1 MANARGDGISMSAA
15 AMVDSNARV
24 EIPVFLT
31 VPSLISVG
39 AVALAAQ
46 EASFDISRLVQ
57 AEAALVWM
65 GGVLDLHVWAQPI
78 RRVESGGLEPK

>member
-1 MANARGDGISMSAA
+1 
-15 AMVDSNARV
+15 MVDSNARV

-46 EASFDISRLVQ
+46 EASFDISQLFQ
-57 AEAALVWM
+57 AEAALVWR
-65 GGVLDLHVWAQPI
+65 GGVLDFHGWAQPI
-78 RRVESGGLEPK
+78 RRVESGDLEPK